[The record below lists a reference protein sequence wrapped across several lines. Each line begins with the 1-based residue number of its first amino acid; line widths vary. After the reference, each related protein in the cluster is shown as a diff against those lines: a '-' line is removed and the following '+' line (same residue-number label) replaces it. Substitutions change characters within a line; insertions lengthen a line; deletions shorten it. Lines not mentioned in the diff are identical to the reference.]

1 MKSTIPGKK
10 YYKEVSIVL
19 YNFYQ
24 FFDSVENAELFAEDM
39 VHIKPII
46 DAATVWLE
54 NDIKAIERKYMVS
67 EVDKKILDSYIE
79 DANNVVNELF
89 EKIML

>member
-1 MKSTIPGKK
+1 
-10 YYKEVSIVL
+10 
-19 YNFYQ
+19 
-24 FFDSVENAELFAEDM
+24 M

-79 DANNVVNELF
+79 DVNNVVSELF

>member
-1 MKSTIPGKK
+1 MKANITGKK
-10 YYKEVSIVL
+10 YYREDIDCFIQFLSIL
-19 YNFYQ
+19 C
-24 FFDSVENAELFAEDM
+24 SVENAELFAEDI
-39 VHIKPII
+39 VHIKPFI